1 MAETP
6 ASPLEFPDSPLARIV
21 QQPLLLGLFLPIQ
34 SGGWSPSSLPRS
46 TSWEFDYNARLTQR
60 AEALGFDL
68 AFGLAQWMGKGG
80 TGGAIRF
87 REQSLD
93 PFITATSLAVI
104 TQRILLIST
113 VHVLYGPWHPLYL
126 AKLGA
131 TIDHISNGRWGLNVV
146 TGFVPERSAHVRQRA
161 DRPRPALR
169 HGGRVHRADAGAV
182 GVAGECELRGPV
194 LAAHRCLRHAKA
206 ALRTAAPR
214 ECDGLAGGYRLCRHA
229 LRSRLHH
236 QPGGGHVDA
245 AIAALPQHNAEIKA
259 KAAACGR
266 EVRTIIN
273 PMIIC
278 RPTESEARAYYDA
291 IVAAADVGAIEG
303 FLGRRASG
311 DAKGWKTDLGAYRA
325 VGGNMQIVGSP
336 TQVVE
341 RFVQLKQAG
350 CDGVQLT
357 FFDFAED
364 LEFFGA
370 QVLPLMRQAGL
381 RN

>member
-6 ASPLEFPDSPLARIV
+6 ASPLEFPDSPLARIM

-80 TGGAIRF
+80 TGGTIRF

-146 TGFVPERSAHVRQRA
+146 TGFVP
-161 DRPRPALR
+161 
-169 HGGRVHRADAGAV
+169 
-182 GVAGECELRGPV
+182 
-194 LAAHRCLRHAKA
+194 
-206 ALRTAAPR
+206 
-214 ECDGLAGGYRLCRHA
+214 
-229 LRSRLHH
+229 
-236 QPGGGHVDA
+236 
-245 AIAALPQHNAEIKA
+245 
-259 KAAACGR
+259 
-266 EVRTIIN
+266 
-273 PMIIC
+273 
-278 RPTESEARAYYDA
+278 SEARMFGNEQIDHDQRYAMAEEFTELMQALWASQENVSREGQYWRLIDAFVTPKPRFGRPLLVNATGSPAGIAY
-291 IVAAADVGAIEG
+291 AAQAV
-303 FLGRRASG
+303 SG
-311 DAKGWKTDLGAYRA
+311 DRSATDGP
-325 VGGNMQIVGSP
+325 GSRSTRSRCRP
-336 TQVVE
+336 DALCPRQSGPADA
-341 RFVQLKQAG
+341 RS
-350 CDGVQLT
+350 
-357 FFDFAED
+357 FA
-364 LEFFGA
+364 LCSN
-370 QVLPLMRQAGL
+370 PR
-381 RN
+381 

>member
-6 ASPLEFPDSPLARIV
+6 ASPLEFPDSPLARIM

-46 TSWEFDYNARLTQR
+46 TSWEFDYNARLTRR

-80 TGGAIRF
+80 TGGTIRF

-146 TGFVPERSAHVRQRA
+146 TGFVPSEARMFGNEQIEHDQRYAMA
-161 DRPRPALR
+161 DEFTELMQALWASQDNVTREGRYWRLIDAFVTPKPRFGRPLLVNATGSPA
-169 HGGRVHRADAGAV
+169 GIAY
-182 GVAGECELRGPV
+182 
-194 LAAHRCLRHAKA
+194 AAKHSDLVFI
-206 ALRTAAPR
+206 T
-214 ECDGLAGGYRLCRHA
+214 
-229 LRSRLHH
+229 S
-236 QPGGGHVDA
+236 PGGGHVDA

-259 KAAACGR
+259 KAAECGR

-278 RPTESEARAYYDA
+278 RRTESEARAYYDA
-291 IVAAADVGAIEG
+291 IVAAADVEAIEG
-303 FLGRRASG
+303 FLGRRARG

-381 RN
+381 RH